1 MNDFAII
8 YHWWSDNDAPVVNN
22 LSDPVIFSIIGVRH
36 FHKDIPIYVLDVS
49 QTDKEWQNYP
59 DLLNFEVIK
68 RPAPLKK
75 LKSLKLQP
83 VASRIWDINW
93 LSNRI
98 AENKI
103 IFCDSDV
110 FWTNPIF
117 PLIGLENDP
126 ELKQFHCGMNNGL
139 FYYDKNSDV
148 SRRVWHKTEELAIS
162 HGWDHFAN
170 DEQIFRKVLKSN
182 NFFTPVN
189 FKENN
194 IIFAGGYDLFN
205 YRNPTSMLNDPDWG
219 LNSSVH
225 SFSKRFAKDCKN
237 IHVMRRFGGESRGKV
252 FTLIDELKCIM
263 LEFLRHNDANVPLDF
278 NVKSFPY
285 SEFSKAYALNHFYD
299 VVGDSVCWGYDSMIK
314 GYLVRNTKFC

>member
-126 ELKQFHCGMNNGL
+126 ELKQFH
-139 FYYDKNSDV
+139 
-148 SRRVWHKTEELAIS
+148 
-162 HGWDHFAN
+162 
-170 DEQIFRKVLKSN
+170 
-182 NFFTPVN
+182 
-189 FKENN
+189 
-194 IIFAGGYDLFN
+194 
-205 YRNPTSMLNDPDWG
+205 
-219 LNSSVH
+219 
-225 SFSKRFAKDCKN
+225 
-237 IHVMRRFGGESRGKV
+237 
-252 FTLIDELKCIM
+252 
-263 LEFLRHNDANVPLDF
+263 
-278 NVKSFPY
+278 
-285 SEFSKAYALNHFYD
+285 
-299 VVGDSVCWGYDSMIK
+299 
-314 GYLVRNTKFC
+314 